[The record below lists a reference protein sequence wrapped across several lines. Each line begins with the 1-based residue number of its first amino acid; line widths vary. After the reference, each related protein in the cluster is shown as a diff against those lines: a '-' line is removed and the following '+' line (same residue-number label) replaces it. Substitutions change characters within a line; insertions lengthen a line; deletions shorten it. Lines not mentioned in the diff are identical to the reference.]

1 MDSELLLFSGNA
13 NPELSQAIA
22 DYLNIPLDDA
32 FVGKFSDGEVQVQ
45 INTSVRDFDVFVVQS
60 LSSPV
65 NDHLME
71 LLVMM
76 DALRRSSARR
86 ITAVV
91 PYFGYARQDRQPA
104 PRTPITA
111 KLVADMFEVGGADRV
126 VAMDLHAGQIQGFFS
141 SPFEHLYSSP
151 VLISAIRELGFAS
164 EDIVIVSPD
173 SGGVER
179 ARHYSKS
186 LKCPL
191 AILDKRRSAP
201 NVAEVIHLIG
211 DVEGKRAIII
221 DDMIDTAGTLTQA
234 ATALRTHGAA
244 SVYAAATHP
253 ILSGPAIERIA
264 GSDLDRVIVTD
275 TIPLSEEAKDVDKIE
290 VVSVARV
297 MGEAIRR
304 IHGGTSVS
312 SLFTSVN
319 S

>member
-1 MDSELLLFSGNA
+1 MDSELLLFSGNS
-13 NPELSQAIA
+13 NPELSHEIA
-22 DYLNIPLDDA
+22 DYLNIPVDDA
-32 FVGKFSDGEVQVQ
+32 DVGKFSDGEVRVQ
-45 INTSVRDFDVFVVQS
+45 INTSVRDFDVYVVQS
-60 LSSPV
+60 LSAPV

-71 LLVMM
+71 LMVMM

-86 ITAVV
+86 ITAVI

-111 KLVADMFEVGGADRV
+111 KLVADMLEIGGADRV
-126 VAMDLHAGQIQGFFS
+126 VAMDLHAGQIQGFFTL
-141 SPFEHLYSSP
+141 PFEHLYSSP
-151 VLISAIRELGFAS
+151 ILISAVRELGIPS
-164 EDIVIVSPD
+164 DDMVIVSPD
-173 SGGVER
+173 SGGVEV

-186 LKCPL
+186 LNCPL

-211 DVEGKRAIII
+211 DVEGKRAFII
-221 DDMIDTAGTLTQA
+221 DDMIDTAGTLTEA
-234 ATALRTHGAA
+234 ASALMQHGAE

-253 ILSGPAIERIA
+253 ILSGPAVDRIA
-264 GSDLDRVIVTD
+264 DSELEGVIVTD
-275 TIPLSEEAKDVDKIE
+275 TIPLSEEAAALDKIE
-290 VVSVARV
+290 VVSVARIV
-297 MGEAIRR
+297 GEAIRR

>member
-126 VAMDLHAGQIQGFFS
+126 VAMDLHAGQIQGFFT

-151 VLISAIRELGFAS
+151 VLISAIRELGFDS
-164 EDIVIVSPD
+164 DDIVIVSPD

-221 DDMIDTAGTLTQA
+221 DDMIDTAGTLTKA
-234 ATALRTHGAA
+234 AAALESHGAEA
-244 SVYAAATHP
+244 VWAAATHP
-253 ILSGPAIERIA
+253 IFSGPAIDRIA
-264 GSDLDRVIVTD
+264 DSALEGVIVTD
-275 TIPLSEEAKDVDKIE
+275 TIPLSERAKDVDKIQ

>member
-13 NPELSQAIA
+13 NPELSEAIA

-141 SPFEHLYSSP
+141 APFEHLYSSP
-151 VLISAIRELGFAS
+151 VLISAIRELGFDS
-164 EDIVIVSPD
+164 DDIVIVSPD

-234 ATALRTHGAA
+234 ASALRRHGAA

-264 GSDLDRVIVTD
+264 GSDLDQVIVTD
-275 TIPLSEEAKDVDKIE
+275 TIPLSEEARAVDKIN